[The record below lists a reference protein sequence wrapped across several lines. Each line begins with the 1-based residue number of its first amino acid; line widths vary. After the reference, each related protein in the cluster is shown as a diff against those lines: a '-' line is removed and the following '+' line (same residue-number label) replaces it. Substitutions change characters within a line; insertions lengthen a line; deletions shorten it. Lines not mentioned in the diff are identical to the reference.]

1 MKILSRSCFVR
12 KSGGKPPHSTC
23 RGPAEMGS
31 SSARALHGAAGGG
44 CGGPGPLEVE
54 AAEVAGDVNDFADEE
69 ETGNFAGLH
78 GFAGEFVGVYAAD
91 GDFGLLKAFSSCGCE
106 GPSLYVLFESGQRGI
121 RPGAGRV
128 VVQPCFCQAFGEE
141 LLEGFFCGGQIARAC
156 FADGGGGIAVG
167 SEIDADGFAFVPIAG
182 DLEDGGAA

>member
-1 MKILSRSCFVR
+1 MKTLSRSCLVR

-69 ETGNFAGLH
+69 EAGDFARFH
-78 GFAGEFVGVYAAD
+78 GFAGEFVGVNAAD
-91 GDFGLLKAFSSCGCE
+91 GDFGFVEAFGGGGSE
-106 GPSLYVLFESGQRGI
+106 GPSVNS
-121 RPGAGRV
+121 
-128 VVQPCFCQAFGEE
+128 
-141 LLEGFFCGGQIARAC
+141 FF
-156 FADGGGGIAVG
+156 
-167 SEIDADGFAFVPIAG
+167 
-182 DLEDGGAA
+182 